1 VSNETGAVV
10 LFMTAGTILAVGR
23 MMGGNIDRALFPIAI
38 NIFAV
43 ATIFAAFAAS
53 VDIGMDVRPHA
64 KFVDGVAAG
73 FAALA
78 VTQIVENDLT

>member
-1 VSNETGAVV
+1 MSNETGAIV
-10 LFMTAGTILAVGR
+10 LFMTAGTILAAGR
-23 MMGGNIDRALFPIAI
+23 MMGGKIENALLPIAV

-43 ATIFAAFAAS
+43 AAIFAAFAVS
-53 VDIGMDVRPHA
+53 VDIGMDVRSHA

-78 VTQIVENDLT
+78 VAKIVENDLT

>member
-1 VSNETGAVV
+1 MSNETGAVV
-10 LFMTAGTILAVGR
+10 LFMTAGTIMAAGR
-23 MMGGNIDRALFPIAI
+23 MMGGKIDRALFPIAV

-43 ATIFAAFAAS
+43 ACIFAAFAAS

-64 KFVDGVAAG
+64 KFVDGIAAG

-78 VTQIVENDLT
+78 VSKIVEDDLP

>member
-1 VSNETGAVV
+1 
-10 LFMTAGTILAVGR
+10 MTAGTIMTAGH
-23 MMGGNIDRALFPIAI
+23 MMGGKIERALLPIAV

-43 ATIFAAFAAS
+43 ACIFAAFAAS
-53 VDIGMDVRPHA
+53 VNIGMDVRPHA

-78 VTQIVENDLT
+78 VSKIVENDLSQPHK